1 MRECAKICSEKKKKC
16 NQQDCRLWIDYKK
29 DLNCTLI
36 AVKGNPSMTLEEVSK
51 RLGISLVRV
60 KQIQDKAVQKMQ
72 KNSLLKAF

>member
-1 MRECAKICSEKKKKC
+1 MRECAKACSENKKKC
-16 NQQDCRLWIDYKK
+16 SQKECRLWIDYKK

-36 AVKGNPSMTLEEVSK
+36 AVEQNPSMTLDEVSK

>member
-1 MRECAKICSEKKKKC
+1 MRECAKKCSEKKKKC
-16 NQQDCRLWIDYKK
+16 NQQDCRLWIDY
-29 DLNCTLI
+29 
-36 AVKGNPSMTLEEVSK
+36 NPSMTLDEVSK

>member
-16 NQQDCRLWIDYKK
+16 SQKECRLWINYKK

-36 AVKGNPSMTLEEVSK
+36 AVATNPSMTLDEVSK

-72 KNSLLKAF
+72 KNSLLKAV